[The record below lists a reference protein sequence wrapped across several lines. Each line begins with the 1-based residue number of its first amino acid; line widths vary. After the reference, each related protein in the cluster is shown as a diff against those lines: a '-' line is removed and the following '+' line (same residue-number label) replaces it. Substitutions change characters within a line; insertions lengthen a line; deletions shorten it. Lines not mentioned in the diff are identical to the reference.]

1 MRGTKQGKV
10 KGTRVQVLGRT
21 VEVYKGIPYAEPP
34 VGELRFKPPVPCASW
49 DVSYYT
55 TFEKIACPQFPA
67 PTESAVPFKQT
78 EDCLYLNVW
87 KPENVSMRPV
97 LVWIHGGGFA
107 RLSSYLDKMNGEVLA
122 AQTGLVVV
130 SMNYRLGIL
139 GFLNANTTDASGNQG
154 LLDQHMALKWVQ
166 DNIHVFGGD
175 PSMVTVFGQSA
186 GAMSIHAHIL
196 SPMSK
201 GLFKRAV
208 MMSGSLYT
216 SDYYD
221 TVKESVSKG
230 NGVAEIVNCSNP
242 NQDLYNNAD
251 EVLKCLRSKSVD
263 ELILATQKF
272 MGPKHFSFLPTFH
285 NRFLPHLPIKAVD
298 IGMVQDVDV
307 IVGVTSDEGAFSLL
321 LSPMLKLERPL
332 WENMNYES
340 FESEIRQAVFSW
352 SKSDMSSKPFEYGDN
367 EELRRLYID
376 YLSNRQFKCPV
387 QFFAEQHASRS
398 HAVYSY
404 VFAHLSKKNNLPFWM
419 GVPHSYE
426 IEFFFGIPLRD
437 QVNYTDE
444 DRIVSENIVTIL
456 SSFANTGNPKLP
468 GGQGWPKYTATEPI
482 SAVIDRESFTF
493 VRGYSTSQCEPWR
506 NYI

>member
-1 MRGTKQGKV
+1 MFRLLHAAFIVAATCGPTASEVRGTKQGKV
-10 KGTRVQVLGRT
+10 KGTRVQVLGRSI
-21 VEVYKGIPYAEPP
+21 EVYKGIPYAEPP

-49 DVSYYT
+49 DVSYDT
-55 TFEKIACPQFPA
+55 SFEKTACPQFPA
-67 PTESAVPFKQT
+67 PTESAVLFKQT
-78 EDCLYLNVW
+78 EHCLYLNVW
-87 KPENVSMRPV
+87 KPETVSMRPV

-107 RLSSYLDKMNGEVLA
+107 RLSSYLDETNGEVLA
-122 AQTGLVVV
+122 AQTGVVVV

-139 GFLNANTTDASGNQG
+139 GFLNANTTGASGNQG

-230 NGVAEIVNCSNP
+230 NGVAEIVNCSNS
-242 NQDLYNNAD
+242 NQNLFNNAD
-251 EVLKCLRSKSVD
+251 EVLKCLRSKPVD
-263 ELILATQKF
+263 ELILATQKLK
-272 MGPKHFSFLPTFH
+272 GPKRFFFLPTFH
-285 NRFLPHLPIKAVD
+285 NLFLPHPPINAVN

-307 IVGVTSDEGAFSLL
+307 IVGVTSDEGALSLL
-321 LSPMLKLERPL
+321 LSPMMELDRPL
-332 WENMNYES
+332 RENMNHES
-340 FESEIRQAVFSW
+340 FEGKIRHAVFSW
-352 SKSDMSSKPFEYGDN
+352 SKSDMSSKPFEYGDKK
-367 EELRRLYID
+367 ELIRLYID

-387 QFFAEQHASRS
+387 QFFAEQHASGS

-404 VFAHLSKKNNLPFWM
+404 VFAHLSKKNNLPSWM

-437 QVNYTDE
+437 HDAYTDE
-444 DRIVSENIVTIL
+444 DRIVSENVVTIL
-456 SSFANTGNPKLP
+456 SSFANTGYVKALLLFNLHL
-468 GGQGWPKYTATEPI
+468 TE
-482 SAVIDRESFTF
+482 D
-493 VRGYSTSQCEPWR
+493 
-506 NYI
+506 

>member
-1 MRGTKQGKV
+1 VRGTKQGKV
-10 KGTRVQVLGRT
+10 KNTRVQVLGRT
-21 VEVYKGIPYAEPP
+21 VEVYKRIPYAEPP

-49 DVSYYT
+49 DVSYDT
-55 TFEKIACPQFPA
+55 TFEKTACPQFPVL
-67 PTESAVPFKQT
+67 TESAVPFKQT
-78 EDCLYLNVW
+78 ENCLYLNVW

-107 RLSSYLDKMNGEVLA
+107 RLSSYLDEANGEVLA
-122 AQTGLVVV
+122 AQTGAVVV

-139 GFLNANTTDASGNQG
+139 GFLNANTTDAPGNQG
-154 LLDQHMALKWVQ
+154 LLDQHLALKWVQ
-166 DNIHVFGGD
+166 DNIDIFGGD
-175 PSMVTVFGQSA
+175 PSMVTVFGHSA

-230 NGVAEIVNCSNP
+230 DGVAAIVNCSNP
-242 NQDLYNNAD
+242 NQDLFNNAD
-251 EVLKCLRSKSVD
+251 EVLKCLRSKPVD
-263 ELILATQKF
+263 DLILATQKL
-272 MGPKHFSFLPTFH
+272 MSPKHFSFLPTFQ
-285 NRFLPHLPIKAVD
+285 NRFLPHLPINAVD

-307 IVGVTSDEGAFSLL
+307 IVGVTSDEGVFSLL
-321 LSPMLKLERPL
+321 LNPMLELEKPL
-332 WENMNYES
+332 RENMNHES
-340 FESEIRQAVFSW
+340 FERDIRKAVFSW
-352 SKSDMSSKPFEYGDN
+352 SKSDMPNKPFEYGDKG
-367 EELRRLYID
+367 ELRRLYID

-387 QFFAEQHASRS
+387 QFFAEQHASGS

-404 VFAHLSKKNNLPFWM
+404 VFAHLSKKNDLPSWM

-426 IEFFFGIPLRD
+426 VNYFFGIPLRD
-437 QVNYTDE
+437 HDAYTDE

-456 SSFANTGNPKLP
+456 SSFATTG
-468 GGQGWPKYTATEPI
+468 
-482 SAVIDRESFTF
+482 
-493 VRGYSTSQCEPWR
+493 
-506 NYI
+506 